1 MPGDEPKIIVDE
13 NWKEKV
19 QREREE
25 ARQKAQKERPAAA
38 PDSQAEANKAAAEPG
53 ERPEAS
59 FNTLVGTLATQA
71 MFALG
76 VIAPRDAKEVYV
88 NLDEAKFNID
98 LLAMLLEKT
107 RGNLSPQEEGNLRE
121 AVAEMQRLY
130 VARVQQIQEQTLQN
144 AGLNLGGLRTRE

>member
-1 MPGDEPKIIVDE
+1 MPGDEPKIFVDE
-13 NWKEKV
+13 DWKEKV

-25 ARQKAQKERPAAA
+25 ARQKAQDAGPSAHSG
-38 PDSQAEANKAAAEPG
+38 SQTETDRDAVPPG
-53 ERPEAS
+53 EPPEAS

-98 LLAMLLEKT
+98 LLAMLREKT

-130 VARVQQIQEQTLQN
+130 VARVQQIQEQSLQS
-144 AGLNLGGLRTRE
+144 AGVNLDNLRPR